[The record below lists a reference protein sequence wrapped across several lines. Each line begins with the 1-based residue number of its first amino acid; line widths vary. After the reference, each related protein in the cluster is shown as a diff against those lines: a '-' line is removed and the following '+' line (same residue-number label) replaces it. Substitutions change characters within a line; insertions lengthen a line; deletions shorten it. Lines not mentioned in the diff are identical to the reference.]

1 MNIFLGMIKESSTH
15 LLHGHVTVFFHGD
28 VFLRLPF
35 PLLLLLLALTH
46 LDVPGSET
54 KTTENVKSEEKM
66 S

>member
-1 MNIFLGMIKESSTH
+1 MKKILRTIKETLTH
-15 LLHGHVTVFFHGD
+15 LLHGHFTVFFHGD

-54 KTTENVKSEEKM
+54 KTIKNVKSEEKM